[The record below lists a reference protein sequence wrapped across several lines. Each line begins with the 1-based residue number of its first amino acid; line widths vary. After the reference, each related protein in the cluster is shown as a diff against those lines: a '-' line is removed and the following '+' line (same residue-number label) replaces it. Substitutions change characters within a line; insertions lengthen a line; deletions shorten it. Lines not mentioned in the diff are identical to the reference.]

1 MVRGALW
8 VLAGLVLGGII
19 HIVVILAMPALA
31 PTQAWD
37 RLMALGADKGIVVL
51 PQVKPGTDNPLRL
64 DPELAYAACQID
76 LGKGPGTVTGSLPSA
91 FWSVA
96 VYTEAGSVAY
106 ATTNRDGVGN
116 ALDLGIFNAVQTR
129 LLAEQKLDIDDGLL
143 IVEADADKVMVVIRL
158 APPMPENRT
167 RYEQALAGLKCGN
180 LSLDAVDAPDA
191 SASTPA
197 GPAAATP

>member
-51 PQVKPGTDNPLRL
+51 PAVKPGADNPLRL

-76 LGKGPGTVTGSLPSA
+76 LTKGPGTVTGTLPSA

-96 VYTEAGSVAY
+96 VYTEAGNVAY

-143 IVEADADKVMVVIRL
+143 IVEADADKIMVVIRL
-158 APPMPENRT
+158 APPMPETRT
-167 RYEQALAGLKCGN
+167 RYEQALAGLQCGN
-180 LSLDAVDAPDA
+180 LSLDAASDA
-191 SASTPA
+191 SDITPA
-197 GPAAATP
+197 APAAVTP